1 MRELCPECQ
10 GRRVSCPVLRLLL
23 FSCVSLFWALDYLK
37 QKEFKRALSSNEV
50 ITLRDLLLNSYVKPV
65 GLNMIEEIKTG
76 KKVYYKCI
84 LCGAHSDVDSMY
96 NHVIGAKHTERY
108 IDMRMEKRNIPFM
121 TTKMREEYRDL
132 IIKEEGLC
140 IDDIKT
146 ITGEKYNPF
155 LWERKRTKCRTLSCS
170 STPMSSM
177 TNLTFSCSSLY
188 EPESTTPPKSKS
200 PEKDRL
206 NAERSVLQAR
216 MRNRGLLERSDS
228 QARNINKGRES
239 NSLGRIPP
247 AATLVQ
253 DSKNKKEFEDS
264 IFKLADQIEFM
275 FPKELEPTTLPKSKS
290 LEKDR
295 LDVERPNAQARIIN
309 KGLVERSDF
318 QARRINKRMESNSL
332 GRIPAAGALVQDSK
346 NKNESQDSIFKL
358 VDQIEF
364 IYPKGESE

>member
-1 MRELCPECQ
+1 
-10 GRRVSCPVLRLLL
+10 
-23 FSCVSLFWALDYLK
+23 
-37 QKEFKRALSSNEV
+37 
-50 ITLRDLLLNSYVKPV
+50 
-65 GLNMIEEIKTG
+65 MIEEIKTG

-188 EPESTTPPKSKS
+188 DWASHTLFTT
-200 PEKDRL
+200 
-206 NAERSVLQAR
+206 
-216 MRNRGLLERSDS
+216 
-228 QARNINKGRES
+228 
-239 NSLGRIPP
+239 
-247 AATLVQ
+247 
-253 DSKNKKEFEDS
+253 
-264 IFKLADQIEFM
+264 
-275 FPKELEPTTLPKSKS
+275 
-290 LEKDR
+290 
-295 LDVERPNAQARIIN
+295 AQSRAC
-309 KGLVERSDF
+309 
-318 QARRINKRMESNSL
+318 
-332 GRIPAAGALVQDSK
+332 
-346 NKNESQDSIFKL
+346 
-358 VDQIEF
+358 
-364 IYPKGESE
+364 